1 MATSIN
7 YFVNSDQ
14 IPKNECRLP
23 YLLWQ
28 MMIFWVVIQ
37 VWKAEAQDIAG
48 YSGTLVVAVKTSKE
62 HAPEK
67 EKSDLIQE
75 MKIMQQIGGTH
86 PNIVTL
92 LGICTDKGT

>member
-1 MATSIN
+1 MAVDDF
-7 YFVNSDQ
+7 Y
-14 IPKNECRLP
+14 CA
-23 YLLWQ
+23 
-28 MMIFWVVIQ
+28 VVQ
-37 VWKAEAQDIAG
+37 VWKAEAQEIAG

-62 HAPEK
+62 NAPEK

>member
-1 MATSIN
+1 M
-7 YFVNSDQ
+7 
-14 IPKNECRLP
+14 PKNECRLP
-23 YLLWQ
+23 YQLWQ
-28 MMIFWVVIQ
+28 VMIFWVVIQ

-62 HAPEK
+62 NAPEK

>member
-1 MATSIN
+1 MAVDD
-7 YFVNSDQ
+7 F
-14 IPKNECRLP
+14 
-23 YLLWQ
+23 
-28 MMIFWVVIQ
+28 FGVVIQ

-62 HAPEK
+62 NAPEK

>member
-1 MATSIN
+1 
-7 YFVNSDQ
+7 
-14 IPKNECRLP
+14 
-23 YLLWQ
+23 
-28 MMIFWVVIQ
+28 MIFWVVIQ

-62 HAPEK
+62 NAPEK

-92 LGICTDKGT
+92 LGICTDKGTKSSHFS